1 MSNSCQGEFNIWTDI
16 VTPLVISPILLILK
30 IAWDRYTKKQ
40 DETLLLKNKSKLE
53 KISTQLKNYFW
64 PLYILLLRDYDLW
77 SQFTLFDEQ
86 FYEFVESDTESDI
99 SDSEEPIL
107 RCCFVEKRTI
117 DDKIITYKCNNP
129 IAKNTCIKG
138 PKYCLK
144 HFNKRNIQNI
154 EITTYNEQ
162 DNESKLISINVDD
175 SCENTA
181 IDFSDVDIES
191 GESKVRLTVLDNDY
205 AGNFTGNGIG
215 EIDGLNNK
223 NVIDHIT
230 IDKDTRDNLTKI
242 MLANHNDINDIIL
255 KNISTGE
262 PNSTI
267 GKQLIKYL
275 KFITIVKSTVQE
287 NSNLNPSKFNAPYPK
302 KLLPLIEKKVFS
314 LQKEYNALIDTFY
327 YK

>member
-1 MSNSCQGEFNIWTDI
+1 M
-16 VTPLVISPILLILK
+16 V
-30 IAWDRYTKKQ
+30 
-40 DETLLLKNKSKLE
+40 
-53 KISTQLKNYFW
+53 
-64 PLYILLLRDYDLW
+64 
-77 SQFTLFDEQ
+77 
-86 FYEFVESDTESDI
+86 
-99 SDSEEPIL
+99 
-107 RCCFVEKRTI
+107 
-117 DDKIITYKCNNP
+117 
-129 IAKNTCIKG
+129 
-138 PKYCLK
+138 
-144 HFNKRNIQNI
+144 
-154 EITTYNEQ
+154 
-162 DNESKLISINVDD
+162 
-175 SCENTA
+175 
-181 IDFSDVDIES
+181 
-191 GESKVRLTVLDNDY
+191 DNDY

-223 NVIDHIT
+223 NVINHIT
-230 IDKDTRDNLTKI
+230 IDKNTRDNLTKI